1 MYNYTVKNPKTD
13 LNKFL
18 FQRPNRT
25 KSASTKQLSSNEV
38 GDYLDTIKIQIQGS
52 HSDLSD
58 NQLTLKQ
65 NVTDGKHIHF
75 QDSPEF
81 YHDDDE
87 RTIPEFN
94 VVVEPPSPQVTD
106 ELRTQRIND
115 LRRHSSHSPS
125 LSPREYDK
133 DKDRRHSGI
142 NPNLLGLDSEHMKF
156 LNCSPAASRRISC
169 GSLFKVRS
177 GVFIQELEIIF
188 FFLFIFRQM
197 SSLEIQDRHCLV
209 DQPWHLILIEMTR
222 MIRIRKMTILS
233 RRSFQLLI
241 RLSDFLHGLVIIR
254 NLSEK
259 L

>member
-1 MYNYTVKNPKTD
+1 MLKINFPGAEQIRWIFRDSLGRISTNSGFRTTVKDPKT
-13 LNKFL
+13 NISTKIP

-65 NVTDGKHIHF
+65 TDVKHIHF

-106 ELRTQRIND
+106 ELRTQRIID

-142 NPNLLGLDSEHMKF
+142 NPNLLGMDSEHMKF

-169 GSLFKVRS
+169 GSLFKVRF
-177 GVFIQELEIIF
+177 GVFCSKTWKINF
-188 FFLFIFRQM
+188 
-197 SSLEIQDRHCLV
+197 
-209 DQPWHLILIEMTR
+209 
-222 MIRIRKMTILS
+222 
-233 RRSFQLLI
+233 
-241 RLSDFLHGLVIIR
+241 
-254 NLSEK
+254 
-259 L
+259 

>member
-1 MYNYTVKNPKTD
+1 MGF
-13 LNKFL
+13 NKLIPHHTAPWGSLAAQKSCFVVFKAKAVRTYKAL
-18 FQRPNRT
+18 IQLQLQHSFQRPNRT

-52 HSDLSD
+52 HTDLSD

-65 NVTDGKHIHF
+65 NVADVKHIHF

-169 GSLFKVRS
+169 GSLFKVSR
-177 GVFIQELEIIF
+177 F
-188 FFLFIFRQM
+188 FVWL
-197 SSLEIQDRHCLV
+197 
-209 DQPWHLILIEMTR
+209 
-222 MIRIRKMTILS
+222 
-233 RRSFQLLI
+233 
-241 RLSDFLHGLVIIR
+241 
-254 NLSEK
+254 
-259 L
+259 